1 MSKVLK
7 ILAVIIGV
15 LLVIIVAGVLVTST
29 KAIVIDPD
37 VGDNHGAG
45 ASSVEPAYSGLQREF
60 PTLNA
65 PEDNP
70 MSDAKVAL
78 GHSLFFDPILSEND
92 DMSCATCHHP
102 DLGFSDGKNTA
113 MGAHETALERNTPS
127 LWNVGYAKN
136 LFWDGR
142 LQSLEA
148 QAELPLT
155 HPDEMG
161 VTDTD
166 ALVAQ
171 LEAIPE
177 YQAMFAAAFDDGITF
192 DNVERAIASFQRS
205 LITDNAPF
213 DRYAAGEF
221 DALTPSQRRGLSLF
235 RSSATRCFECHAAPT
250 FAVDNFRIIG
260 VDSDDPGRSAVADD
274 GDFGAFKVPTL
285 RNIALS
291 APYMHDG
298 SMETLEEVL
307 EFYADGGGLAHGA
320 ENVDFFVQGF
330 EMNDQE
336 KADLL
341 AFMMALTDESNIPAI
356 PSSVPS
362 GLPVVE
368 PLDNPMRAVAAA
380 HNVGTA
386 GAAVAEREPTTI
398 TVQEGETIQEAVDR
412 AQRGDT
418 ILIPYGVYNQRVA
431 IDINDVTLEGIPN
444 EAGEFPI
451 LDGEGTLTE
460 GVIASSNNFTVGNL
474 QVRNYT
480 DNGVIIEGSRNIR
493 FHDLIVENTG
503 TYGVYPVRST
513 GVIVEDV
520 VVSGADDAGIYAGQS
535 EDVIVR
541 NSEVFGNVLGIEIE
555 NTLKAEVYD
564 NYVHDN
570 TLGILV
576 VLLPQLTSKI
586 SADTLVRDN
595 IVENNN
601 LENFAP
607 GGFARDAPLGT
618 GILLVATDNNEVTGN
633 TLTGNNTVGV
643 AVFSATRAG
652 TFDLDE
658 LDIGPLPENNW
669 IHGNM
674 YENNGNN
681 PSPTLAELGIPGSD
695 IIWDG
700 TGEGNYFDE
709 DGSVTSFPPILP
721 KSTWPD
727 WMYRSYYNILN
738 FAIENLG

>member
-1 MSKVLK
+1 MSKLLK
-7 ILAVIIGV
+7 IVAAIIGV
-15 LLVIIVAGVLVTST
+15 LLVILLVGVLVTSA
-29 KAIVIDPD
+29 KAIVVDPEI
-37 VGDNHGAG
+37 GENHGAG
-45 ASSVEPAYSGLQREF
+45 ASSVEPSYSGLQREF
-60 PTLNA
+60 PALNA
-65 PEDNP
+65 PDDNP
-70 MSDAKVAL
+70 ISDAKVKL
-78 GHSLFFDPILSEND
+78 GYNLFFDPILSEND

-102 DLGFSDGKNTA
+102 DQGFSDGRATA
-113 MGAHETALERNTPS
+113 MGAQETALERNAPT
-127 LWNVGYAKN
+127 LWNVGYVQN

-161 VTDTD
+161 VTDTE
-166 ALVAQ
+166 ALVAE
-171 LEAIPE
+171 LAAIPE
-177 YQAMFAAAFDDGITF
+177 YEALFADAFDDGITF
-192 DNVERAIASFQRS
+192 DNVERALASFQRS
-205 LITDNAPF
+205 LITYNAPF
-213 DRYAAGEF
+213 DRYAAGEV
-221 DALTPSQRRGLSLF
+221 DALTPAQRRGLALF
-235 RSSATRCFECHAAPT
+235 RSGATRCFECHTAPT
-250 FAVDNFRIIG
+250 FAGDTFRVIG
-260 VDSDDPGRSAVADD
+260 VESDDPGRAGVADD
-274 GDFGAFKVPTL
+274 GDFGAFKIPTL

-291 APYMHDG
+291 APYMHNG

-307 EFYADGGGLAHGA
+307 DFYADGGGNVHGA
-320 ENVDFFVQGF
+320 ENMDIFVQGF
-330 EMNDQE
+330 EMNEQE
-336 KADLL
+336 KDDLL
-341 AFMMALTDESNIPAI
+341 AFLMALTDESNIPDI

-362 GLPVVE
+362 GLPIVE
-368 PLDNPMRAVAAA
+368 PMENSMRTVVAEY
-380 HNVGTA
+380 NVGN
-386 GAAVAEREPTTI
+386 AEAITEDREPMTL
-398 TVQEGETIQEAVDR
+398 TVQAGESIQAVVDQ
-412 AQRGDT
+412 AQPGD
-418 ILIPYGVYNQRVA
+418 IVLISPGTYNQRVA
-431 IDINDVTLEGIPN
+431 IDISDLTLEGIADEN
-444 EAGEFPI
+444 GDFPI
-451 LDGEGTLTE
+451 LDGEGKLTE

-474 QVRNYT
+474 YVRNYT

-513 GVIVEDV
+513 GVMVEDV

-555 NTLKAEVYD
+555 NTKGSEVYD

-570 TLGILV
+570 TLGILI

-586 SADTLVRDN
+586 SSDAIVRDN

-601 LENFAP
+601 LANFAP
-607 GGFARDAPLGT
+607 GGFARDAPVGT

-633 TLTGNNTVGV
+633 TLKGNGTVGV
-643 AVFSATRAG
+643 AIFSATRAG

-669 IHGNM
+669 VHDNT
-674 YENNGNN
+674 YENNGND

-700 TGEGNYFDE
+700 TGEGNHFDE
-709 DGSVTSFPPILP
+709 DGSVSSFPPLLP